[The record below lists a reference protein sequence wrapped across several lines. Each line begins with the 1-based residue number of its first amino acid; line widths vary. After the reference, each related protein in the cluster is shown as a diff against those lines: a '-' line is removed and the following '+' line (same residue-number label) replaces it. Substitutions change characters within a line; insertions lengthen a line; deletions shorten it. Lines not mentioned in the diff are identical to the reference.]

1 MAIHKKQD
9 PKTGRVN
16 IEGDAENDHI
26 HVKPRMVHGHE
37 DGVIVE
43 AEDDQGHVT
52 KKYALTSKEMKKGFS
67 IDGGKGDDD
76 ITVDKNVHSD
86 LVLLGGDGNDL
97 IQGGSGQDGISG
109 GEGDDILTGGAGN
122 DYIWGNGGNDTIHGG
137 AGNDLI
143 WGDGGNDR
151 LYGGA
156 GSDEIEGGA
165 GSDFIYS
172 DPSDRKLDGGPE
184 YAPDDVD
191 IID

>member
-52 KKYALTSKEMKKGFS
+52 KKYALSSKQMKKGFS

-86 LVLLGGDGNDL
+86 LILLGGDGNDL

-156 GSDEIEGGA
+156 GSDDIEGGA
-165 GSDFIYS
+165 GSDFIYR
-172 DPSDRKLDGGPE
+172 DPSDGYLDGGPE
-184 YAPDDVD
+184 YAPGDVD

>member
-86 LVLLGGDGNDL
+86 LILHGGDGNDL
-97 IQGGSGQDGISG
+97 IQGGSGNDGISG
-109 GEGDDILTGGAGN
+109 DEGDDIITGGAGNDYLWGNGGDDTIHGGAGN
-122 DYIWGNGGNDTIHGG
+122 DYIWG
-137 AGNDLI
+137 
-143 WGDGGNDR
+143 DGGDDR

-156 GSDEIEGGA
+156 GRDTIEGGA

-172 DPSDRKLDGGPE
+172 DPNDGNLDGGPSSGT
-184 YAPDDVD
+184 DDVD